1 MYTFASSAHWFLF
14 LLWGQP
20 CLGERKKD
28 RKTGEYGDYTWM
40 TWGAALARVEAIGA
54 GLAALRDA
62 AGARLLPAQ
71 STVGLFAPNSPAWAL
86 CEYASYTQRLAV
98 VPLYP
103 TCGAGT
109 IRYIVAH
116 AGLRAVFCAAP
127 LLATLLDDIR
137 RGTATPHAL
146 PVVLTTVIVLGVQE
160 DEEEEAVEEEK
171 EETEGDG
178 VKGKKDAGLLGVLD
192 ALSAENRE
200 TLESLHI
207 RVMTLEELVEHGKE
221 EQEEEGS
228 KEDESKDENRKEQEK
243 EWAKPDDVLSIVYT
257 SGSEGTPK
265 GVVLAHRALAA
276 AMDVFLASPAWED
289 DLRGWTYYSYLPLA
303 HVFERQLSTLFLVA
317 GARIAYT
324 SGLARLAADLARAR
338 PHLLIG
344 VPRVWKRLH
353 DSITAAA
360 AQQPLAA
367 RTLFRLAL
375 ARRTAA
381 LRSGRAPWLAWD
393 RAVLDRAAAALGGRL
408 RVAINGGAA
417 ADPALSLWCAAVLGV
432 RFYQGYGLSETFGA
446 VTMQLP
452 CCCADLGT
460 IGPLAP
466 HIRARLADVP
476 DMGYTSTDSPC
487 PRGELCL
494 SGPSVTRG
502 YYRGCSSASS
512 SSSSAAD
519 GGDGDESTTSTTTTT
534 TTATAASATA
544 ATKVTEASVDSAL
557 DADGFFATGDIA
569 QLNAD
574 GSLTIIDRK
583 KNMFKLAQGEYVAL
597 EYIETVY
604 SRAPDVAQIWVWG
617 DPLSSFLVAVVVP
630 HTDRVL
636 PRARA
641 AVAAAASAS
650 PATPTDASS
659 AAPADGTEPL
669 TDEEVLGHAET
680 ATMLLAALN
689 SAADA
694 AHLLSYQRAKAVLV
708 EPHAW
713 TVESGLLTPTFK
725 LRRTQLLA
733 HYRAPL
739 TALCHAYQA
748 QLDQRDAASAAP
760 SAAPTEHK

>member
-1 MYTFASSAHWFLF
+1 M
-14 LLWGQP
+14 GEQP

-40 TWGAALARVEAIGA
+40 TWGAALAHVEAIGA
-54 GLAALRDA
+54 GLAALRGAD
-62 AGARLLPAQ
+62 GARLLPPQ
-71 STVGLFAPNSPAWAL
+71 STVGLFAPNCPAWAL

-116 AGLRAVFCAAP
+116 AGLRAVLCAAP
-127 LLATLLDDIR
+127 LLTTLLDDLR
-137 RGTATPHAL
+137 RDSNASGSATPL
-146 PVVLTTVIVLGVQE
+146 VLSTVVVIGAAAE
-160 DEEEEAVEEEK
+160 DSDDSDGGDDSVSDEK
-171 EETEGDG
+171 RQAS
-178 VKGKKDAGLLGVLD
+178 AGLLRVLES
-192 ALSAENRE
+192 LSEENRD

-207 RVMTLEELVEHGKE
+207 QTMTLEQLVELGKGQE
-221 EQEEEGS
+221 EQKEGQ
-228 KEDESKDENRKEQEK
+228 D
-243 EWAKPDDVLSIVYT
+243 WAKPDDVLSIVYT

-265 GVVLAHRALAA
+265 GVVLPHRALAA
-276 AMDVFLASPAWED
+276 AVDVFLTSPAWEA
-289 DLRGWTYYSYLPLA
+289 DLSTWTYYSYLPLA
-303 HVFERQLSTLFLVA
+303 HVFERQLSTLFFVA
-317 GARIAYT
+317 GACIAYT

-353 DSITAAA
+353 DTITATAAA
-360 AQQPLAA
+360 QPLAA

-381 LRSGRAPWLAWD
+381 LRTGRAPWLAWD
-393 RAVLDRAAAALGGRL
+393 RAVLDRVAAALGGRL

-446 VTMQLP
+446 VAMQLP

-466 HIRARLADVP
+466 HVVARLADVP

-487 PRGELCL
+487 PRGELL
-494 SGPSVTRG
+494 LRGPSVTPGYFRG
-502 YYRGCSSASS
+502 AASLT
-512 SSSSAAD
+512 
-519 GGDGDESTTSTTTTT
+519 STTSTTST
-534 TTATAASATA
+534 SA
-544 ATKVTEASVDSAL
+544 EAEEEKEESSVGGAL
-557 DADGFFATGDIA
+557 DAEGFFATGDIA

-630 HTDRVL
+630 HTDRIL
-636 PRARA
+636 PRARDAIA
-641 AVAAAASAS
+641 AAAAAASAAAAA
-650 PATPTDASS
+650 ATTDATTTD
-659 AAPADGTEPL
+659 ATTAL
-669 TDEEVLGHAET
+669 TDEEVLAHAET
-680 ATMLLAALN
+680 ARLMLAALD
-689 SAADA
+689 SAAEA
-694 AHLLSYQRAKAVLV
+694 AHLLGYQRARAVLV

-733 HYRAPL
+733 HYRTPL

-748 QLDQRDAASAAP
+748 QLDTRAAATAA
-760 SAAPTEHK
+760 AATPQTEHK